1 MANDDLFHA
10 AQVPD
15 DDSDDAD
22 EGASQS
28 RHGGTMPLAAR
39 MRPRSLDDIVGQD
52 HILGPGRLL
61 RRVIEADRLTNLI
74 FFGPP
79 GCGKTSLAEVIAKAT
94 RRRFE
99 RVSGVV
105 GNVASL
111 RAICEGARNFLGIR
125 GTVLFIDEIHRFNK
139 AQQDVLLPYVE
150 DGTVVLIGATT
161 HNPQIFINTPLTSRS
176 LVFELKPLDTA
187 AVETLLRR
195 ALTDKEHGLGRSG
208 AVVTDDALAF
218 LAEVCEGDARRALTA
233 LEVAV
238 LSTPPA
244 EDGAILVDAAT
255 MQDCVQRKILAY
267 DRNEDGHYDT
277 ISAFIKSMRGSD
289 PHAAIYWL
297 AKMLEAGE
305 DPRFIVRRMVIF
317 ASEDIGNADPRA
329 LTVAV
334 SAYQA
339 VDFVG
344 MPEARIVLAHAV
356 TYLATAPKSNAS
368 YMAVEAAAA
377 DIRAGRVLPVP
388 EHLKNVH
395 VTAAGKED
403 PKPYLYPHDFAG
415 HHVAQ
420 EYIPTSAR
428 YYKPGNLGYEET
440 IARRMKAWEDA
451 Q

>member
-1 MANDDLFHA
+1 
-10 AQVPD
+10 
-15 DDSDDAD
+15 
-22 EGASQS
+22 
-28 RHGGTMPLAAR
+28 MPLAAR